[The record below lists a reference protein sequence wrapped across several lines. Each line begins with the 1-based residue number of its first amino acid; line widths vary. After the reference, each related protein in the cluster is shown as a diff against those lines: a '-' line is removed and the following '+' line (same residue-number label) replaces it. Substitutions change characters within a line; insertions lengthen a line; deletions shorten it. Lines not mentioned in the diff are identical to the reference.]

1 MRNPGGEGTA
11 GCCVNESRAL
21 QARGDGKQIPGSK
34 QEGISG
40 KVFHFSVKL
49 LSYCSVL
56 ETQRKNTS
64 QEDQGRR
71 VNPGSSGKRDF
82 VHLGNLEQ
90 VTKMVPSRQGK
101 CEKIPQCPRLLA
113 ARNPAGMHCA
123 CQHTCTE

>member
-56 ETQRKNTS
+56 EIRGKTPARKTR
-64 QEDQGRR
+64 EG
-71 VNPGSSGKRDF
+71 
-82 VHLGNLEQ
+82 E
-90 VTKMVPSRQGK
+90 
-101 CEKIPQCPRLLA
+101 
-113 ARNPAGMHCA
+113 
-123 CQHTCTE
+123 